1 MLDNNYKSD
10 ELVKSF
16 DGLNTYDNKLMDTLD
31 FKDELES
38 VKNDV
43 LHNLF

>member
-1 MLDNNYKSD
+1 MLDFKND
-10 ELVKSF
+10 ELVNSF
-16 DGLNTYDNKLMDTLD
+16 DNMNTYDNKLMDKLD
-31 FKDELES
+31 FNDELES

>member
-1 MLDNNYKSD
+1 MFDYNKND
-10 ELVKSF
+10 ELVNSF
-16 DGLNTYDNKLMDTLD
+16 DQMNTYDNKLMDRLD
-31 FKDELES
+31 FNDEIAS

>member
-1 MLDNNYKSD
+1 MLNDKND

-16 DGLNTYDNKLMDTLD
+16 DQLNTYDNRLMDTLD
-31 FKDELES
+31 FRDELES

>member
-1 MLDNNYKSD
+1 MLDNFKND

-16 DGLNTYDNKLMDTLD
+16 DNLNTYDNKLMDRLD
-31 FKDELES
+31 FNNELES

>member
-1 MLDNNYKSD
+1 MLDYNKND

-16 DGLNTYDNKLMDTLD
+16 DELNTYDNKLMDKLD
-31 FKDELES
+31 FNDELES

-43 LHNLF
+43 LHSLF

>member
-1 MLDNNYKSD
+1 MLDYNKND

-16 DGLNTYDNKLMDTLD
+16 DQLNTYDNRLMDKLD
-31 FKDELES
+31 FSDELES

-43 LHNLF
+43 LHGIF

>member
-1 MLDNNYKSD
+1 MLDYNKND

-16 DGLNTYDNKLMDTLD
+16 DQLNTYDNRLMDKLD
-31 FKDELES
+31 FNDELTS

-43 LHNLF
+43 LHSLF

>member
-1 MLDNNYKSD
+1 MLDYNKND

-16 DGLNTYDNKLMDTLD
+16 DQLNTYDNRLMDKLD
-31 FKDELES
+31 FNDELTS

>member
-1 MLDNNYKSD
+1 MLDYNKND

-16 DGLNTYDNKLMDTLD
+16 DGLNSYDNKLMDKLD
-31 FKDELES
+31 FDNELES

>member
-1 MLDNNYKSD
+1 MLDFNKND

-16 DGLNTYDNKLMDTLD
+16 DDLNTYDNKLMDRLD
-31 FKDELES
+31 FNDELES

-43 LHNLF
+43 LHSLF

>member
-1 MLDNNYKSD
+1 MFDYKND

-16 DGLNTYDNKLMDTLD
+16 DDMNTYDNRLMDKLD
-31 FKDELES
+31 FDNELAS